1 MREGQFHLGS
11 EERDEGM
18 RISCHDEEKVPVLQL
33 SLRLSLSSSLPP
45 VTSLSLTSLLTK
57 VFIGLHSINYHP
69 ISYSHSGTAAIQHSV
84 KPVHLASPDTVM
96 FPAFL
101 KLAVIER
108 SKFSQRIPRR
118 ANASIK
124 TVFISSLVHQPWI
137 HAPVRRFV
145 TKQLFQLIGKAAQ
158 VCVFDVSCQASFM
171 PAIQAY

>member
-1 MREGQFHLGS
+1 MMKKRCL
-11 EERDEGM
+11 
-18 RISCHDEEKVPVLQL
+18 SCSFLFVSP
-33 SLRLSLSSSLPP
+33 SLPP

-108 SKFSQRIPRR
+108 GKFSQRIPRR
-118 ANASIK
+118 LMRPLKLYSSPHLY
-124 TVFISSLVHQPWI
+124 ISRGFMRRLDDLSLNSY
-137 HAPVRRFV
+137 F
-145 TKQLFQLIGKAAQ
+145 
-158 VCVFDVSCQASFM
+158 S
-171 PAIQAY
+171 